1 MNELRSQGLI
11 VGCLAASAV
20 VAAGSS
26 LASDGSGPGLRMVVG
41 VAFTGVGLA
50 TVAMFAPDL
59 AGAFATLVLTTTV
72 FVYGGPFMDVIAG
85 ITEAPHHHIAPPT
98 TRPAAPQKGTALA

>member
-1 MNELRSQGLI
+1 MDQARAQQLI
-11 VGCLAASAV
+11 VGCLAASSA

-26 LASDGSGPGLRMVVG
+26 LADGEAPGMRMVVG

-59 AGAFATLVLTTTV
+59 AGSLSVLILTTTV
-72 FVYGGPFMDVIAG
+72 FVYGRPFMDA
-85 ITEAPHHHIAPPT
+85 ITDLT
-98 TRPAAPQKGTALA
+98 GNTKRTGTRRRNTQPNTGGTAV